1 MSFVIFDTE
10 YTSWKGC
17 QEHGWTGTQKRE
29 IVQIAALKVSDDFE
43 VEGTFNQLC
52 QPAINPVLSDY
63 FVELTKITNAQIKQY
78 GLPFAEAYEKFAVFA
93 ANDVCFSH
101 GWGGDYKNE
110 SDGAIIAEN
119 LQLYGLKNKHHLVF
133 RNVAAVFKELYAKHN
148 IAVRSQ
154 SSGEIVHILNI
165 ENRLERLGINPHNAL
180 YDVYSI
186 LEGLKYFKED
196 IAALTADGFIIK

>member
-101 GWGGDYKNE
+101 G
-110 SDGAIIAEN
+110 
-119 LQLYGLKNKHHLVF
+119 
-133 RNVAAVFKELYAKHN
+133 
-148 IAVRSQ
+148 
-154 SSGEIVHILNI
+154 
-165 ENRLERLGINPHNAL
+165 
-180 YDVYSI
+180 
-186 LEGLKYFKED
+186 
-196 IAALTADGFIIK
+196 